1 MSETAPVLI
10 AIDWGSSSFRAYLMA
25 RDGEVLDERA
35 TADGVTHVPPNG
47 FPAALERLVGEWMR
61 AHPDLPVL
69 ASGMVGSRHGWR
81 EAPYVKCPADPK
93 DIAANLIE
101 VEAYGRRVRLA
112 PGLAYEDESGQ
123 PDVIRGEEVEILGI
137 ADFGGRL
144 VVLPGSHSKWAVVDR
159 GRVLAFKTFVTGELF
174 SAIRDHTIA
183 GAFARAAPLRR
194 PGTAFALGVGRGAA
208 AARGE
213 GKAGLLG
220 ALFGARSLPLTG
232 RIAEDDAGDY
242 LSGLLIGA
250 EIAEAERRFAGEAPQ
265 VAGGPALVQRYLAA
279 FEALGI
285 LALGAPPRAAARGL
299 HVLARQAGL
308 IP

>member
-1 MSETAPVLI
+1 MSETAPALI

-25 RDGEVLDERA
+25 RDGAVLDERA
-35 TADGVTHVPPNG
+35 SADGVSNVPPNG
-47 FPAALERLVGEWMR
+47 FPATLARLIGDWMG

-81 EAPYVKCPADPK
+81 EAPYVRCPADPK

-101 VEAYGRRVRLA
+101 VEADGRRIHLA

-123 PDVIRGEEVEILGI
+123 PDVIRGEEVEILGV
-137 ADFGGRL
+137 ADAGGRL
-144 VVLPGSHSKWAVVDR
+144 IVLPGSHSKWAVVDR

-183 GAFARAAPLRR
+183 GAFARAAPLKR
-194 PGTAFALGVGRGAA
+194 PGSAFGLGVGRGAA
-208 AARGE
+208 SARGE

-232 RIAEDDAGDY
+232 KIAEDDAGDY

-250 EIAEAERRFAGEAPQ
+250 EIAEAERRFAGEAPH
-265 VAGGPALVQRYLAA
+265 VAGAAALVQRYLAA
-279 FEALGI
+279 FETLGI
-285 LALGAPPRAAARGL
+285 QALAAPPRAAARGL
-299 HVLARQAGL
+299 HILARQAGL